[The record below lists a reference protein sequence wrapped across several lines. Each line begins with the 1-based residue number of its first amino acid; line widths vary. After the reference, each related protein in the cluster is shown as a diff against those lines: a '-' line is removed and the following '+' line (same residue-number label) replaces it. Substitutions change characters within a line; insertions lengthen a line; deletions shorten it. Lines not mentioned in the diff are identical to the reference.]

1 MSSRRAGA
9 ALDVDALLEQGKA
22 IPPCSG
28 HARARVLARARATAA
43 APLLYRLEPPP
54 ERRVP
59 LRVVYAVALIALVAG
74 IAGASVALNGGSSR
88 TPERALKVDVS
99 ARAAVPRAP
108 APDAPPVSPAPPVAP
123 PTAVPESAPSASNSA
138 RTLRARRSDEA
149 ELELLRAAHSA
160 YKGRHFANALV
171 LVAEHARRY
180 PNGLLAEEREALR
193 VRSLAA
199 AGRTEEARRAAT
211 AFAAHFPRSVL
222 VPKLRDLGL
231 LGE

>member
-1 MSSRRAGA
+1 MSSRQAGT
-9 ALDVDALLEQGKA
+9 ALDVGALLEQGKR
-22 IPPCSG
+22 IPPCSSA
-28 HARARVLARARATAA
+28 ARARALARARATVA
-43 APLLYRLEPPP
+43 APLLYRLEPVR

-59 LRVVYAVALIALVAG
+59 LRVVYAVALVALVAG
-74 IAGASVALNGGSSR
+74 IAGAAAALNGGSSR
-88 TPERALKVDVS
+88 PPERALKVDV
-99 ARAAVPRAP
+99 AAP
-108 APDAPPVSPAPPVAP
+108 APVPAAPAPSAPPVPPVAP
-123 PTAVPESAPSASNSA
+123 EPTVRESAPSPANAA
-138 RTLRARRSDEA
+138 RTPRARRTDEA

-160 YKGRHFANALV
+160 YVGRHFANALV